1 MKRGIIIGLL
11 IVVSSV
17 VLVMALDAPII
28 NNIDSYWFQG
38 EGRYNKYIYFEI
50 DLDEDNLDE
59 VSILDNNARRP
70 RWKRICSR
78 LKNGMCVKKVS
89 FKMGHHEVDVMVMD
103 EAGNAIGERIV
114 FDVV

>member
-1 MKRGIIIGLL
+1 
-11 IVVSSV
+11 
-17 VLVMALDAPII
+17 
-28 NNIDSYWFQG
+28 
-38 EGRYNKYIYFEI
+38 
-50 DLDEDNLDE
+50 
-59 VSILDNNARRP
+59 
-70 RWKRICSR
+70 